1 MSAQVSYKKQIIIFL
16 TIFVL
21 LIFAVEIGVR
31 VIEHFDNNNCK
42 FIGKDAFKNVE
53 TIKQNQICKDNHST
67 AYEVDGILKFIPNQN
82 METVNINSHGF
93 RGHDF
98 SEKKDLDTYRIF
110 IVGGSTIFG
119 SGSTSDDTTVPS
131 FLQKKFKSTHSDQKI

>member
-1 MSAQVSYKKQIIIFL
+1 MSVQVSYKKQIIIFL

-21 LIFAVEIGVR
+21 LIVAVEIGVR

-67 AYEVDGILKFIPNQN
+67 AYEVDGILKYTSIKIWKLLILIH
-82 METVNINSHGF
+82 MDSGAM
-93 RGHDF
+93 
-98 SEKKDLDTYRIF
+98 IF
-110 IVGGSTIFG
+110 
-119 SGSTSDDTTVPS
+119 
-131 FLQKKFKSTHSDQKI
+131 L